1 MSEQYVLV
9 VMPLMPLEWNTLYE
23 ITGILKYISNKNG
36 GGPVTSGTLTDKNLD
51 LHFPEKKPEYENIRN
66 TLSDMM
72 NELPEGDET
81 LKEQHMFF
89 KVESLGTVSQED
101 LSSMQEIYS
110 NLVYGVCNK
119 T

>member
-9 VMPLMPLEWNTLYE
+9 VMPLEWNTLYE
-23 ITGILKYISNKNG
+23 ITGILRYISNKNEWG
-36 GGPVTSGTLTDKNLD
+36 HVTSGTISNKNLD
-51 LHFPEKKPEYENIRN
+51 LHFPEKEPEYENIRN
-66 TLSDMM
+66 RLSDMM
-72 NELPEGDET
+72 EELSKRDET
-81 LKEQHMFF
+81 LKEYMFF
-89 KVESLGTVSQED
+89 KVECPGTVSQED

>member
-9 VMPLMPLEWNTLYE
+9 VMPLEWNTLYE
-23 ITGILKYISNKNG
+23 ITGILRYISNKNEWG
-36 GGPVTSGTLTDKNLD
+36 DVTSGTIFDKNLD
-51 LHFPEKKPEYENIRN
+51 LHFPEKEPEYENIRN
-66 TLSDMM
+66 MLSDMM
-72 NELPEGDET
+72 NGLSKRDEM
-81 LKEQHMFF
+81 LKKYMFF
-89 KVESLGTVSQED
+89 KVECPGTVSQED